1 MNISFILLQIIT
13 DSSTLATTTAESPA
27 TVPAG
32 ISLFDLLLKG
42 GYVMIP
48 ILLLSVISVYL
59 FIERYLYIKNT
70 GKLDPYFMTNIS
82 KKLSEGDIKSAISIC
97 NESEH
102 TIAKMLKKGLYRL
115 GSPMRDIESAIEYMA
130 NVEIAKMEKN
140 LSFLSAIAAIAPML
154 GFLGT
159 VTGMIK
165 SFYSISISDSIS
177 MSIIA
182 GGIYEKMVTSGAGL
196 VVGIIAHVL
205 YVYLNNMIDRTVNDM
220 EVKTIEF
227 MDILYKPQ
235 S

>member
-1 MNISFILLQIIT
+1 MT
-13 DSSTLATTTAESPA
+13 DTSVVNNSEQ
-27 TVPAG
+27 G
-32 ISLFDLLLKG
+32 ISLLDLLFKG

-59 FIERYLYIKNT
+59 FIERYNYIKQT
-70 GKLDPYFMTNIS
+70 GKYDPYFLTHINQQL
-82 KKLSEGDIKSAISIC
+82 KDGNVNGAISYC
-97 NESEH
+97 DQSDY
-102 TIAKMLKKGLYRL
+102 TIAKMLQKGLYRL

-165 SFYSISISDSIS
+165 SFYNISISDNISI
-177 MSIIA
+177 SIIA

-196 VVGIIAHVL
+196 VVGIIAHVF
-205 YVYLNNMIDRTVNDM
+205 YVYLNNMIDRTINDM
-220 EVKTIEF
+220 EIKTIEF
-227 MDILYKPQ
+227 MDILHKPHA
-235 S
+235 

>member
-1 MNISFILLQIIT
+1 MNSSFILLQIMT
-13 DSSTLATTTAESPA
+13 DTTTVGQPVTTSEQ
-27 TVPAG
+27 G

-48 ILLLSVISVYL
+48 ILLLSIISVYL
-59 FIERYLYIKNT
+59 FIERYMYIKKS
-70 GKLDPYFMTNIS
+70 GKYDPYFLTHINQQLKEGNI
-82 KKLSEGDIKSAISIC
+82 KGAITYCDQSDY
-97 NESEH
+97 
-102 TIAKMLKKGLYRL
+102 TIAKMLQKGLYRL

-165 SFYSISISDSIS
+165 SFYNISVSDNISI
-177 MSIIA
+177 SIIA

-196 VVGIIAHVL
+196 VVGIIAHVF
-205 YVYLNNMIDRTVNDM
+205 YVYLNNKIDRTINDM
-220 EVKTIEF
+220 EIKTIEF
-227 MDILYKPQ
+227 LDILHTPQ
-235 S
+235 V

>member
-1 MNISFILLQIIT
+1 MNLSFILLQIT
-13 DSSTLATTTAESPA
+13 ASTAPEATQPVTGGDEM
-27 TVPAG
+27 
-32 ISLFDLLLKG
+32 SLFDLLLKG

-48 ILLLSVISVYL
+48 IILLSVISLYL
-59 FIERYLYIKNT
+59 FVERYLYIKQA
-70 GKLDPYFMTNIS
+70 GKVDPYFLTNI
-82 KKLSEGDIKSAISIC
+82 KQKLKDGDVKSAIEYC
-97 NESEH
+97 DQTNYP
-102 TIAKMLKKGLYRL
+102 IAKMLQKGLYRL

-165 SFYSISISDSIS
+165 SFYSISVADNISIG
-177 MSIIA
+177 IIA

-196 VVGIIAHVL
+196 VVGIIAHVF
-205 YVYLNNMIDRTVNDM
+205 YTYLNNMIDRTINNM
-220 EVKTIEF
+220 EMKTIEF

-235 S
+235 L